1 MSNIIRSRQTLPI
14 EKKILQ
20 TRKIEY
26 KNNFQLGQEIDPI
39 QHKQY
44 VLREIESLEAQR
56 EQLKSQLQHDQEKAK
71 AEIDLWWQEIK
82 LEAEKEAERLKEEA
96 TAQGFQTGLEQ
107 GKLQIE
113 EELRQKR
120 QDMQELV
127 ESAYEEKVQIV
138 QESEPFLLALS
149 VKIAEKVIRDELK
162 QHEEQLLNVVKQAL
176 RHIEEAE
183 DIVMQ
188 VSSEDYPVILPFLEE
203 LKTYVRADSELK
215 MIPVASIEQGGCMLH
230 TASGSYDVTI
240 DSQLEEIK
248 KNLLAYCEE
257 KTNDEP
263 AGR

>member
-1 MSNIIRSRQTLPI
+1 M

-44 VLREIESLEAQR
+44 VLREIESLEAQH
-56 EQLKSQLQHDQEKAK
+56 EQLKSQLQQDQEKAK

-96 TAQGFQTGLEQ
+96 NAQGFQTGLEQ

-113 EELRQKR
+113 EEFRQKR
-120 QDMQELV
+120 QDMQELI

-138 QESEPFLLALS
+138 QESEPFLLSLS
-149 VKIAEKVIRDELK
+149 VKIAEKVIKDELK
-162 QHEEQLLNVVKQAL
+162 QHGEQLLNVVKQAL
-176 RHIEEAE
+176 RHIEETE

-215 MIPVASIEQGGCMLH
+215 LIPVASLEQGGCMLH

>member
-1 MSNIIRSRQTLPI
+1 M

-44 VLREIESLEAQR
+44 VLREIENLEAQH
-56 EQLKSQLQHDQEKAK
+56 EQLKSQLQQEQEKAK

-96 TAQGFQTGLEQ
+96 NAQGFQTGLEQ

-113 EELRQKR
+113 EEFRQKR
-120 QDMQELV
+120 QDMQELI
-127 ESAYEEKVQIV
+127 ESAYEEKVQII
-138 QESEPFLLALS
+138 QESEPFLLSLS
-149 VKIAEKVIRDELK
+149 VKIAEKVIKDELK
-162 QHEEQLLNVVKQAL
+162 QHEEQLLNIVKQAL

-188 VSSEDYPVILPFLEE
+188 VSAEDYPVILPFLEE

-215 MIPVASIEQGGCMLH
+215 LIPVTSIEQGGCMLH